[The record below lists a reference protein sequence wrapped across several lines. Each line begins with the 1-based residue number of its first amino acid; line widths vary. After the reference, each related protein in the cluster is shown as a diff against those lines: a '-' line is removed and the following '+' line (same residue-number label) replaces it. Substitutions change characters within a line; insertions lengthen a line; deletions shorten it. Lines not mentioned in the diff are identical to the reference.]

1 MNKILMVFTSTATAV
16 FGVYFKLQ
24 SFIFMPVF
32 GLNNGMV
39 PIIAYNYGA
48 KKAGA
53 NQKDNCT
60 EHSLCRWYY
69 GSGTFDLPVC
79 DNSAAA
85 HFNASDEML
94 AIGIPALR
102 IISFSFLGAG
112 FGITASSVFQAT
124 GHGFLSL
131 AVSVIRQLLVLLPVA
146 YILSRSAD
154 WKFSGGHSP
163 LRRFLRLQS
172 VRCFCAM
179 CTKRD

>member
-1 MNKILMVFTSTATAV
+1 MVQEKPERIKKTIALSTAYAV
-16 FGVYFKLQ
+16 GIMVVGLL
-24 SFIFMPVF
+24 IFQFATTP
-32 GLNNGMV
+32 LLR
-39 PIIAYNYGA
+39 I
-48 KKAGA
+48 
-53 NQKDNCT
+53 
-60 EHSLCRWYY
+60 
-69 GSGTFDLPVC
+69 
-79 DNSAAA
+79 
-85 HFNASDEML
+85 FNASDEML